1 MPRRVFTIDVNHT
14 LGGKMLS
21 TRIWPNRKPLTLGV
35 LLLLALVLPVSCA
48 KSGDEGQS
56 DTGTG
61 MPVRGDVASK
71 PASGAQRAVVG
82 SGAPDEAVP
91 GAAVPPEDFD
101 RKIVKTAELGVT
113 SESVR
118 GEAAAA
124 EQVATRFGGT
134 IISSQTYRSD
144 NAVYADLV
152 LSVPS
157 EHFEDAL
164 DELRGLG
171 EEVTTDTVSGQD
183 VTEEYVDLH
192 SRERNLL
199 AAEQS
204 LLDLYNRADDVQD
217 ALSIQ
222 RELTAVRG
230 QIEQVQ
236 GRMQYLKQ
244 SSDMSQISLNIQPVT
259 SSPKPPPA
267 WDPAVVVAKA
277 WNASLAVL
285 QALTA
290 AILSTLVFGWWIIPP
305 LALGAWWLRRRLR
318 RPAFAPQ
325 PSEPE

>member
-1 MPRRVFTIDVNHT
+1 MFR
-14 LGGKMLS
+14 
-21 TRIWPNRKPLTLGV
+21 TRIRPDGKYWTMWL
-35 LLLLALVLPVSCA
+35 LLLLALAFPACA
-48 KSGDEGQS
+48 SSVEEPPS
-56 DTGTG
+56 DGGTAVKDRAVG
-61 MPVRGDVASK
+61 VSK
-71 PASGAQRAVVG
+71 PGAEVATSGQAGAAQDV
-82 SGAPDEAVP
+82 SGT
-91 GAAVPPEDFD
+91 AVPPEDFE
-101 RKIVKTAELGVT
+101 RKIVKTAELGIT
-113 SESVR
+113 SEDVR

-124 EQVATRFGGT
+124 QQVATRFGGT

-144 NAVYADLV
+144 AVYADLI

-183 VTEEYVDLH
+183 VTEEYVDLQ

-230 QIEQVQ
+230 QIEEVQ

-244 SSDMSQISLNIQPVT
+244 SSDMSQISLNIQPVA
-259 SSPKPPPA
+259 SPPKPPPA
-267 WDPAVVVAKA
+267 WDPALVVAKA

-305 LALGAWWLRRRLR
+305 VVLAAWWLRRRLR
-318 RPAFAPQ
+318 RRLRRPTFSPQ
-325 PSEPE
+325 PPE

>member
-1 MPRRVFTIDVNHT
+1 MG
-14 LGGKMLS
+14 L
-21 TRIWPNRKPLTLGV
+21 
-35 LLLLALVLPVSCA
+35 LLLLALALPACA
-48 KSGDEGQS
+48 SSSVEEPPS
-56 DTGTG
+56 DSEIAVEDRAVGN
-61 MPVRGDVASK
+61 SK
-71 PASGAQRAVVG
+71 PVPDSGVATPEQAG
-82 SGAPDEAVP
+82 SARDVSGSV
-91 GAAVPPEDFD
+91 VPPEDFE

-113 SESVR
+113 SKDVR

-124 EQVATRFGGT
+124 QQIATRFGGT

-144 NAVYADLV
+144 NTVYADII

-157 EHFEDAL
+157 EHFGDAV
-164 DELRGLG
+164 DEIRGLG
-171 EEVTTDTVSGQD
+171 EKVTTDTVSGQD
-183 VTEEYVDLH
+183 VTEEYVDLQ

-204 LLDLYNRADDVQD
+204 LLDLYNRAGDVQD

-222 RELTAVRG
+222 RELTGVRG
-230 QIEQVQ
+230 EIEQVQ

-259 SSPKPPPA
+259 SPPKPPPA
-267 WDPAVVVAKA
+267 WDPALVVARA

-285 QALTA
+285 QGLTA

-305 LALGAWWLRRRLR
+305 LALAALWLRRRLR

-325 PSEPE
+325 PPEPE

>member
-1 MPRRVFTIDVNHT
+1 VSHA
-14 LGGKMLS
+14 LGGEVFR
-21 TRIWPNRKPLTLGV
+21 TRIWPDGKYWTMGLV
-35 LLLLALVLPVSCA
+35 LLLALALSACA
-48 KSGDEGQS
+48 SSVEEPPS
-56 DTGTG
+56 DGGTAVKDRALG
-61 MPVRGDVASK
+61 VSK
-71 PASGAQRAVVG
+71 PGAEVATSGQA
-82 SGAPDEAVP
+82 
-91 GAAVPPEDFD
+91 GAAQDVSSTVVTPEDFD

-113 SESVR
+113 SEDVR
-118 GEAAAA
+118 GEAATAQ
-124 EQVATRFGGT
+124 QVATRFGGT

-144 NAVYADLV
+144 NSVYADLI

-183 VTEEYVDLH
+183 VTEEYVDLQ

-259 SSPKPPPA
+259 SPPKPPPA
-267 WDPAVVVAKA
+267 WDPALVVAKA

-305 LALGAWWLRRRLR
+305 LALGAWWLRRSLR
-318 RPAFAPQ
+318 RPGFAPQ
-325 PSEPE
+325 PPE

>member
-1 MPRRVFTIDVNHT
+1 VSHA
-14 LGGKMLS
+14 LGGEVFR
-21 TRIWPNRKPLTLGV
+21 TRIWPDGKYWTKGL
-35 LLLLALVLPVSCA
+35 LLLLALALPACA
-48 KSGDEGQS
+48 SSLEEPPS
-56 DTGTG
+56 DGGTAVKDRAVG
-61 MPVRGDVASK
+61 VSK
-71 PASGAQRAVVG
+71 PGAEVATSGQA
-82 SGAPDEAVP
+82 
-91 GAAVPPEDFD
+91 GAAQDGSSTVVPPEDFD

-113 SESVR
+113 SEDVR

-124 EQVATRFGGT
+124 QQVATRFGGT

-144 NAVYADLV
+144 DALYADLI

-157 EHFEDAL
+157 EHFEDVL

-183 VTEEYVDLH
+183 VTEEYVDLQ

-230 QIEQVQ
+230 QVEQVQ

-244 SSDMSQISLNIQPVT
+244 SSDMSQISFNIQPFT
-259 SSPKPPPA
+259 SPPKPPPA
-267 WDPAVVVAKA
+267 WDPALVVAKA
-277 WNASLAVL
+277 WDASLVVL

-290 AILSTLVFGWWIIPP
+290 AILSTLVFGWWIVPP

-318 RPAFAPQ
+318 RPGFAPQ
-325 PSEPE
+325 PPE

>member
-1 MPRRVFTIDVNHT
+1 MSR
-14 LGGKMLS
+14 
-21 TRIWPNRKPLTLGV
+21 TRIRPDGKYWTMG
-35 LLLLALVLPVSCA
+35 LLLFLALALPACA
-48 KSGDEGQS
+48 SSLEAPPS
-56 DTGTG
+56 DGGTAVKDRAVG
-61 MPVRGDVASK
+61 ASK
-71 PASGAQRAVVG
+71 PKSEVATTDQAGSAQDVSGTV
-82 SGAPDEAVP
+82 
-91 GAAVPPEDFD
+91 VPPEDFD

-113 SESVR
+113 SKDVR

-124 EQVATRFGGT
+124 QQVATRVGGT
-134 IISSQTYRSD
+134 IVSSQTYRSD
-144 NAVYADLV
+144 DAVYADLI

-157 EHFEDAL
+157 ERFEDAL

-183 VTEEYVDLH
+183 VTEEYVDLQ
-192 SRERNLL
+192 SQERNLL

-217 ALSIQ
+217 ALTIQ

-236 GRMQYLKQ
+236 GRMHYLKQ

-259 SSPKPPPA
+259 SPAKPPPV
-267 WDPAVVVAKA
+267 WDPALVVAKA

-285 QALTA
+285 QALSA

-305 LALGAWWLRRRLR
+305 LAVGAWWLRRRLR
-318 RPAFAPQ
+318 RPSFAPQ
-325 PSEPE
+325 PPKPE

>member
-1 MPRRVFTIDVNHT
+1 VARI
-14 LGGKMLS
+14 
-21 TRIWPNRKPLTLGV
+21 RIWLDGKHWTIGL
-35 LLLLALVLPVSCA
+35 LLLLALALPACA
-48 KSGDEGQS
+48 SSLEEPPSEGGNAVK
-56 DTGTG
+56 DRVVG
-61 MPVRGDVASK
+61 ASK
-71 PASGAQRAVVG
+71 PESEVATGGQAGVAQDVSGTV
-82 SGAPDEAVP
+82 
-91 GAAVPPEDFD
+91 VPPEDFD
-101 RKIVKTAELGVT
+101 RKIIKTAELGVT
-113 SESVR
+113 SEDVR

-124 EQVATRFGGT
+124 QRVAARFGGT

-171 EEVTTDTVSGQD
+171 EDVTTDTVSGQD
-183 VTEEYVDLH
+183 VTEEYVDLQ

-244 SSDMSQISLNIQPVT
+244 SSDMSQISLSIQPVT
-259 SSPKPPPA
+259 SPPKPPPA
-267 WDPAVVVAKA
+267 WDPALVVARA

-285 QALTA
+285 QALSA
-290 AILSTLVFGWWIIPP
+290 AILSTLVFGWWMIPP
-305 LALGAWWLRRRLR
+305 LALGAWWLRRRRTQDVGMRNEEL
-318 RPAFAPQ
+318 
-325 PSEPE
+325 

>member
-1 MPRRVFTIDVNHT
+1 V
-14 LGGKMLS
+14 
-21 TRIWPNRKPLTLGV
+21 
-35 LLLLALVLPVSCA
+35 
-48 KSGDEGQS
+48 
-56 DTGTG
+56 
-61 MPVRGDVASK
+61 
-71 PASGAQRAVVG
+71 
-82 SGAPDEAVP
+82 
-91 GAAVPPEDFD
+91 VPPEDFD
-101 RKIVKTAELGVT
+101 RKIIKTAELGVT
-113 SESVR
+113 SEDVR

-124 EQVATRFGGT
+124 QQVASRFGGT
-134 IISSQTYRSD
+134 IVSSQTYRSD
-144 NAVYADLV
+144 NAVYADLI

-157 EHFEDAL
+157 EHFDDAL

-183 VTEEYVDLH
+183 VTEEYVDLQ

-244 SSDMSQISLNIQPVT
+244 SSDMSQISLSIQPVA
-259 SSPKPPPA
+259 SPPKPPPA
-267 WDPAVVVAKA
+267 WDPALVVARA

-285 QALTA
+285 QALSA

-305 LALGAWWLRRRLR
+305 LVLGAWWLRRRLR
-318 RPAFAPQ
+318 RPGFAPQ
-325 PSEPE
+325 PPEPE

>member
-1 MPRRVFTIDVNHT
+1 VFR
-14 LGGKMLS
+14 
-21 TRIWPNRKPLTLGV
+21 TRIWPAAKYWKMGL
-35 LLLLALVLPVSCA
+35 LLLLALALSACA
-48 KSGDEGQS
+48 SSVEEPPS
-56 DTGTG
+56 DG
-61 MPVRGDVASK
+61 
-71 PASGAQRAVVG
+71 
-82 SGAPDEAVP
+82 
-91 GAAVPPEDFD
+91 GAAVKDRAGGVSKPGAEVATSGQAGAAQDVSGTVVPQEDFD

-113 SESVR
+113 SEDVR

-124 EQVATRFGGT
+124 QQVVTRFGGT

-144 NAVYADLV
+144 DSVYADLI
-152 LSVPS
+152 LSVPA

-183 VTEEYVDLH
+183 VTEEYVDLQ
-192 SRERNLL
+192 SRERNLI

-236 GRMQYLKQ
+236 GRMQYLEQ

-259 SSPKPPPA
+259 SPPKPPPA
-267 WDPAVVVAKA
+267 WDPALVVASA
-277 WNASLAVL
+277 WNPSRSRMR
-285 QALTA
+285 ALPK
-290 AILSTLVFGWWIIPP
+290 SHGFGITKHPD
-305 LALGAWWLRRRLR
+305 
-318 RPAFAPQ
+318 
-325 PSEPE
+325 S

>member
-1 MPRRVFTIDVNHT
+1 VSH
-14 LGGKMLS
+14 
-21 TRIWPNRKPLTLGV
+21 TRIWPDGKYWRIGL
-35 LLLLALVLPVSCA
+35 LLLLAVAFPACA
-48 KSGDEGQS
+48 SSLEEPPS
-56 DTGTG
+56 DDATGAKDRAVG
-61 MPVRGDVASK
+61 ASK
-71 PASGAQRAVVG
+71 PESGAEVASNGRAGVAQGV
-82 SGAPDEAVP
+82 SGT
-91 GAAVPPEDFD
+91 AVPPEDFD
-101 RKIVKTAELGVT
+101 RKIIKTAELGLS
-113 SESVR
+113 SEDVR
-118 GEAAAA
+118 DEAAAA
-124 EQVATRFGGT
+124 QQVATRFGGT

-183 VTEEYVDLH
+183 VTEEYVDLQ

-244 SSDMSQISLNIQPVT
+244 SSDMSQISLNIQPVA
-259 SSPKPPPA
+259 SPPKPPPA
-267 WDPAVVVAKA
+267 WDPALVVARA

-290 AILSTLVFGWWIIPP
+290 AIVSTLVFGWWIIPP

-318 RPAFAPQ
+318 RPGFAPQ
-325 PSEPE
+325 PPE